1 MTVQTDGQNSR
12 PMPPGSRRPAAA
24 VGRRPVADEFGPRI
38 RTLSVAG
45 RRGRDRMVV
54 RVVLR
59 WRSVPRVKG

>member
-45 RRGRDRMVV
+45 VADGTG
-54 RVVLR
+54 
-59 WRSVPRVKG
+59 WW